1 MPANLA
7 RMGMQDLLDS
17 QDQQDSRGFPVPL
30 EALVNKDQQV
40 LLVIR
45 DHLDQMDNV
54 DLMVR

>member
-1 MPANLA
+1 MPANLV

-17 QDQQDSRGFPVPL
+17 QDQQDSQGFPVPL
-30 EALVNKDQQV
+30 EAPVNKDQQV

-54 DLMVR
+54 DLMV

>member
-7 RMGMQDLLDS
+7 RMGTQDLLDS
-17 QDQQDSRGFPVPL
+17 QDQQDSQEFPVPL